1 MRTVALEE
9 HFVTES
15 FLRATQNSPLAHP
28 QLAQLRPK
36 LLDLGAG
43 RIAAMD
49 ESAIDFQI
57 LSLAALGFDAFDL
70 KDPASAAKELERCVT
85 ELGFHGA
92 CFNGTISAPLSGT
105 VSDATGNTL

>member
-49 ESAIDFQI
+49 EAAIDFQV
-57 LSLAALGFDAFDL
+57 LSLASMGMDAL
-70 KDPASAAKELERCVT
+70 AAAVATPLTHDVNDELAE
-85 ELGFHGA
+85 A
-92 CFNGTISAPLSGT
+92 ISSNPNGSP
-105 VSDATGNTL
+105 VSPRWHCMIR